1 MPYEDED
8 PPYLEPDR
16 ELDALAH
23 AVIGVAIEVHRQL
36 GTGLDESLYEA
47 GMCVEMRRQNIPF
60 ECQVLVDVSYKG
72 ELIGQRR
79 IDLLVGGRLVVEL
92 NAVETLSSLHMAQVR
107 TYLKL
112 TNCKLGLLTN
122 FNCVLLKD
130 GIKRIIN
137 DAT

>member
-16 ELDALAH
+16 ELNALAH